1 MYKISTREFV
11 EMVLSGGGGGGGGGG
26 GVFGNVNNHPPPPPP
41 DVLQTLLVVHLF
53 RRTLGIMGRVYWS
66 LSVFL
71 YPFPALRKALSI
83 LCHGRWHL

>member
-11 EMVLSGGGGGGGGGG
+11 EMVIS
-26 GVFGNVNNHPPPPPP
+26 PPPPP
-41 DVLQTLLVVHLF
+41 DVLQTLLVAHLF

-83 LCHGRWHL
+83 LRHDRWHL